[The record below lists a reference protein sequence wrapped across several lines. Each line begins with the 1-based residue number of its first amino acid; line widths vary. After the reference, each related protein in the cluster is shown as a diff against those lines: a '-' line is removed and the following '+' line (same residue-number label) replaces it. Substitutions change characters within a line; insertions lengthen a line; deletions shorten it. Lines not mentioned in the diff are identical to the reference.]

1 MGKSGLLTDELRAQ
15 LKTIFSKL
23 NQEVRLIAVLA
34 SEDTKSKELTDLLQD
49 FAETSPFLALEIY
62 ETEQAKDW
70 DEKLDTKHLP
80 LVALFDKNQTYTGV
94 CFHGVPG
101 GKELNSFVAAI
112 ANCGGAGQAPD
123 KFLKKSID
131 SIKTP
136 RNIKVFVSLACHHCP
151 HVVAACNKIAFLN
164 SNVEAHMYDAN
175 LYPDLVAD
183 YKIERVPMMVV
194 NDSNTI
200 YGKKSIE
207 EIANLL
213 NMIKN

>member
-1 MGKSGLLTDELRAQ
+1 MGKSELLTDELRGQ

-23 NQEVRLIAVLA
+23 NQEVRLVAVLEP
-34 SEDTKSKELTDLLQD
+34 EDVKSKELLHLIED
-49 FAETSPFLALEIY
+49 FAEISDFVAMEIY
-62 ETEQAKDW
+62 EKEHAAEW
-70 DEKLDTKHLP
+70 AGKLELQYLP
-80 LVALFDKNQTYTGV
+80 VVALFDKEQKYTGI

-151 HVVAACNKIAFLN
+151 HVVAACHKIAYLN
-164 SNVEAHMYDAN
+164 PNVEAHMYDAN
-175 LYPDLVAD
+175 LYPNLVAE
-183 YKIERVPMMVV
+183 YKIERVPMMVI
-194 NDSNTI
+194 NDTNI
-200 YGKKSIE
+200 YYGKKSIE
-207 EIANLL
+207 VIANIL
-213 NMIKN
+213 NMIKI

>member
-1 MGKSGLLTDELRAQ
+1 MGKSALLTDELREQ

-23 NQEVRLIAVLA
+23 NQEVRMIAILNP
-34 SEDTKSKELTDLLQD
+34 EEEKSKELSDLLED
-49 FAETSPFLALEIY
+49 FAETSPLLALEIY
-62 ETEQAKDW
+62 EKGQSKDW
-70 DEKLDTKHLP
+70 EEKLDAKYLP
-80 LVALFDKNQTYTGV
+80 LVALFDKNQTYTGI

-112 ANCGGAGQAPD
+112 SNCGGAILAPD
-123 KFLKKSID
+123 KYLKRSID
-131 SIKTP
+131 SIKKP

-151 HVVAACNKIAFLN
+151 HVVAACNKIALLN
-164 SNVEAHMYDAN
+164 PNVETHMYDAN
-175 LYPDLVAD
+175 LYPDLVEE
-183 YKIERVPMMVV
+183 YKIERVPMMVI
-194 NDSNTI
+194 NENNAY